1 MPNGH
6 GADGK
11 AAAGGEVT
19 ADGIGPVDANGA
31 AGHEAPRVDRVM
43 DGLRAFGANYTEFTR
58 RFAAWLGLH
67 STDAAA
73 LVEILYAEDQG
84 APLSPARLSERVSL
98 SSGAT
103 AILLKRLEQAGHIVR
118 TRESTDRRVVTLRS
132 SPGIR
137 PRAMAFFGPYS
148 ERMAE
153 AMAAYPP
160 REIQRFEE
168 FLGGLRSTM
177 DTLLANEYR
186 DGGPAPETRGG
197 PRTP

>member
-6 GADGK
+6 GAEGNVTVDGNGT
-11 AAAGGEVT
+11 AGREAVRVDREAPTTGGEV
-19 ADGIGPVDANGA
+19 V
-31 AGHEAPRVDRVM
+31 RVDRVM

-58 RFAAWLGLH
+58 RFATWLGLH

-118 TRESTDRRVVTLRS
+118 TRESADRRVVTLRS

-137 PRAMAFFGPYS
+137 PRAIAFFGPYS
-148 ERMAE
+148 ERMAQ
-153 AMAAYPP
+153 AMAAYSP
-160 REIQRFEE
+160 REIQHFEE
-168 FLGGLRSTM
+168 FLGTLRTTM
-177 DTLLANEYR
+177 DALLANEYE
-186 DGGPAPETRGG
+186 GGRP
-197 PRTP
+197 TPPPS

>member
-1 MPNGH
+1 MTNGRE
-6 GADGK
+6 ADGSSP
-11 AAAGGEVT
+11 ADPADRHGT
-19 ADGIGPVDANGA
+19 ADR
-31 AGHEAPRVDRVM
+31 EAVRVDRVM

-58 RFAAWLGLH
+58 RFATWLGLH

-132 SPGIR
+132 SPDIR

-160 REIQRFEE
+160 EEIQRFEQ
-168 FLGGLRSTM
+168 FLGTLRSTM
-177 DTLLANEYR
+177 DALLADEYEN
-186 DGGPAPETRGG
+186 GGPTPPAP
-197 PRTP
+197 

>member
-1 MPNGH
+1 MANGH
-6 GADGK
+6 GADGDR
-11 AAAGGEVT
+11 ESES
-19 ADGIGPVDANGA
+19 DGSANGNGDST
-31 AGHEAPRVDRVM
+31 AGREAVRVDRVM

-58 RFAAWLGLH
+58 RFATWLGLH

-118 TRESTDRRVVTLRS
+118 TRESADRRVVTLRS

-137 PRAMAFFGPYS
+137 PRAIAFFGPYS

-153 AMAAYPP
+153 AMAAYSPQ
-160 REIQRFEE
+160 EIQHFEN
-168 FLGGLRSTM
+168 FLGTLRTTM
-177 DTLLANEYR
+177 DALLAHEYEG
-186 DGGPAPETRGG
+186 GGP
-197 PRTP
+197 TPPTP